1 MSSVY
6 VYLCLLIIV
15 IASIFFV
22 SKISRK
28 LGRSDALADI
38 EAENSLDREKFDKA
52 SRRPLARGNDLI
64 RRMRE
69 WSEK

>member
-28 LGRSDALADI
+28 LGRSDALAEI

>member
-28 LGRSDALADI
+28 LGRSDVLADI